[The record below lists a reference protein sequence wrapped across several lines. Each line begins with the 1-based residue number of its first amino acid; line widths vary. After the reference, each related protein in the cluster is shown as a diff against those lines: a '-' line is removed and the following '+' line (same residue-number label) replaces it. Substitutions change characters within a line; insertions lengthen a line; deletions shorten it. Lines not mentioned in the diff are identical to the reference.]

1 MNQKKSLVNLA
12 AVAGF
17 VGAAFLSACSSD
29 SSSASAVEES
39 SESQVIAS
47 SSSES
52 VGESSAASSSSV
64 EGISSGTSGLSSAAD
79 DEDDSE
85 KDESNTDTDSLST
98 STWLT
103 WDVPSSP
110 TSGTVSSAVLDT
122 AVRVTLSDAG
132 FTVDNAKVGTSISV
146 SGNKLLVGGAGTY
159 VFSGSMADGQI
170 LVTASE
176 TETVEFIFNGVMLGN
191 SENSP
196 VFFVSGNKLK
206 IELAEGSVNILSD
219 ARAYQYMAVASYT
232 EADSVP
238 KACLYGRDDMTLK
251 GNGTLYVTGNYNNG
265 IHTKADL
272 IINDSPTIYVNAVNN
287 AIKGKGSVRIKE
299 GGTYYL
305 RTGDGNG
312 ISSDKEGRTDKGRVC
327 LSAGNYTMDVG
338 NAGIKASLTDSIGGG
353 TYTIHSTGDAL
364 HATTLM
370 VYSGAFDI
378 ETGDEGFF
386 AEGSLYLR
394 GGSAV
399 ISKSSKPFVA
409 ASGMTVSGGD
419 WFGLGGGFV
428 ETMVPTAAEFY
439 TAAFT
444 LPADIL
450 KGAVVTVENSSG
462 AQVYSAVAGK
472 DISSLFAAS
481 PDFGVGTYSV
491 SADGVALCRF
501 TFTADSKVATV
512 CTAD

>member
-12 AVAGF
+12 AVASL

-29 SSSASAVEES
+29 SSSASDVEDS
-39 SESQVIAS
+39 SESQIAAT
-47 SSSES
+47 SSSEFA
-52 VGESSAASSSSV
+52 GESSATVSSSSV
-64 EGISSGTSGLSSAAD
+64 GGISSAAID
-79 DEDDSE
+79 DNDDSE
-85 KDESNTDTDSLST
+85 DSDADTDTLST
-98 STWLT
+98 STWLS
-103 WDVPSSP
+103 WDVPAAP
-110 TSGTVSSAVLDT
+110 TPGTVSSAVLDS

-132 FTVDNAKVGTSISV
+132 FTVDNAKVGASITA
-146 SGNKLLVGGAGTY
+146 SGNKLLIGSAGVY

-170 LVTASE
+170 LVTAAE

-191 SENSP
+191 SENAP
-196 VFFVSGNKLK
+196 VFFVSGDKLK
-206 IELAEGSVNILSD
+206 IELAEGSTNILSD
-219 ARAYQYMAVASYT
+219 ARTYQYMAVASYT

-238 KACLYGRDDMTLK
+238 KACLYGRDDMTIK

-327 LSAGNYTMDVG
+327 LSAGTYTMDVG

-353 TYTIHSTGDAL
+353 TYAIHSTGDAL

-378 ETGDEGFF
+378 ETGDEGFY
-386 AEGSLYLR
+386 AEGALYLR

-409 ASGMTVSGGD
+409 SSGMTVSDGD
-419 WFGLGGGFV
+419 WFGLGGGYV
-428 ETMVPTAAEFY
+428 ETMVPVAAELY
-439 TAAFT
+439 TAAFP
-444 LPADIL
+444 LPSDIL
-450 KGAVVTVENSSG
+450 KGAVVSVESTSG

-481 PDFGVGTYSV
+481 PDFGEGTYSV
-491 SADGVALCRF
+491 SADGVTLCRF

-512 CTAD
+512 CIAD